1 MTETSHPNKIFVV
14 EDNKFFRKAI
24 ANKLNESPN
33 FELLGDFGMVESA
46 IKAINEGNLPD
57 IILLDLG
64 LPEISGLEAI
74 PKFKALNEHLQIVIL
89 TQFDDRPRVFE
100 AISLGASGYLLKNAS
115 PDKII
120 EELEE
125 VIKGG
130 APLNAQI
137 ARMVLT
143 AFSEVIPK
151 KQKLLKKEEQVELT
165 PREQEVLEKL
175 NQGLMRKE
183 IALQLGISQHTIDMY
198 VRKIYKKLQVNNV
211 TTAIREAIDRGLL

>member
-1 MTETSHPNKIFVV
+1 MPDLNSSHSIFVI

-24 ANKLNESPN
+24 SAKLQASPD

-46 IKAINEGNLPD
+46 LQAMESKCLPD

-74 PKFKALNEHLQIVIL
+74 PKFKAIHEVVQIVIL

-120 EELEE
+120 EELKE
-125 VIKGG
+125 VVKGG

-151 KQKLLKKEEQVELT
+151 KQKLVKKEEQVSLT
-165 PREQEVLEKL
+165 PREHEVLEKL
-175 NQGLMRKE
+175 NNGLMRKE
-183 IALQLGISQHTIDMY
+183 IALELSISKHTIDMY

-211 TTAIREAIDRGLL
+211 TTAIREAIDLGLL